1 MLFRIHDLDR
11 TLNILEDVQRT
22 FDHAVNHWAHQNGC
36 HPEAG
41 GPWRV
46 DQTDDAVVV
55 GIDLPG
61 VRAEDLDLT
70 LDGEALTV
78 KGSRALDRPEGY
90 RVQMTERGPV
100 EFTRTVTLP
109 APVDAEHIGATL
121 TEGVLTVTLRKT
133 DVAKPVTIT
142 IN

>member
-22 FDHAVNHWAHQNGC
+22 FDHAVNRWAHQSGC
-36 HPEAG
+36 HPGAG

-46 DQTDDAVVV
+46 DQTDDAVIV

-78 KGSRALDRPEGY
+78 KGSRALDRPEGF
-90 RVQMTERGPV
+90 RVQMTERGPF

-109 APVDAEHIGATL
+109 APVDAEQIAATL
-121 TEGVLTVTLRKT
+121 TDGVLTVTLRKT

-142 IN
+142 IK